1 MLVLDNAEQVRKSLS
16 QSIRVNANP
25 STVSEWSKACKD
37 AGLTIQQQQTGN
49 MGLLNLDRM
58 IRDEGLFGTV
68 KISWNV
74 LTKPHLRSRVLQ
86 MRRSFQQQ
94 GKNIGYIVFM
104 SSVT

>member
-1 MLVLDNAEQVRKSLS
+1 MLVLDNAEQVRESLS

-25 STVSEWSKACKD
+25 STVSEWKKACKD